1 MDQIKVGANKNNNNN
16 NNNKKSEEEEEG
28 NWIRQY
34 SAREMGRQRNKS

>member
-1 MDQIKVGANKNNNNN
+1 LEQIKIIIIIIII
-16 NNNKKSEEEEEG
+16 KSEEEEEG